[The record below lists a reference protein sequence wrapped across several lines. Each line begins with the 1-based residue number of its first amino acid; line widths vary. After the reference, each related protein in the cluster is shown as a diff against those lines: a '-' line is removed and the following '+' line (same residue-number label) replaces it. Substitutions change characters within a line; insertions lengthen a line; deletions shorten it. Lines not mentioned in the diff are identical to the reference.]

1 MTPLTRFERTAMI
14 WMRGDDEQPQ
24 AIVNSGLGSLR
35 RKGLVVSTYIPER
48 DQYCWAPTRAGL
60 GVMMEVAQ

>member
-1 MTPLTRFERTAMI
+1 MTPLNRFERTAMI

-35 RKGLVVSTYIPER
+35 RKGLVGIEYLPDPGTWHRILT
-48 DQYCWAPTRAGL
+48 DAGKAAAEEL
-60 GVMMEVAQ
+60 K

>member
-1 MTPLTRFERTAMI
+1 MTLDRAEAAALR
-14 WMRGDDEQPQ
+14 WVRGDEDTPWE
-24 AIVNSGLGSLR
+24 AVKRGLNSLL